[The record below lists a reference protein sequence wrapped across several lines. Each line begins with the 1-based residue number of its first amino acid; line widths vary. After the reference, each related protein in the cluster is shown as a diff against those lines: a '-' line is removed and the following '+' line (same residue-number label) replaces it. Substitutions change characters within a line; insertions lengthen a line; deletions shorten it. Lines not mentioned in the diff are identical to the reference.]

1 MQRDGYSRV
10 RPVSATDPLAALQIA
25 PRRSCHRGEWV
36 PVYLEPL
43 PGSGERICIG
53 VVVTDNATVRA
64 LPVVRL
70 ERLQC
75 AYGTAARSIAWAAQL
90 VMSEVKS
97 VVEAGGIERLSDSI
111 GGVEGAF
118 VGDRRVGAGRDLD
131 DLATLAL
138 RQASTLTATEPDQ
151 PMLLTPHIAAE
162 RASPIV
168 KAVQRAV
175 LMLRPALRD
184 NFGRQFSQSDTARPT
199 VYGFVGQRIVA
210 NFATLGGAS
219 ADRLGGQVDRAKARL
234 WDLEQLQKGVL
245 RDVFGTPMRTC
256 GFELLAC
263 PPSEIAKVEMPK
275 RPMSPGL
282 LNEAVQTLEREAD
295 KFDIRWRFLR
305 NPQEIADIILERE
318 AA

>member
-1 MQRDGYSRV
+1 MSTPDLFSALRV
-10 RPVSATDPLAALQIA
+10 A
-25 PRRSCHRGEWV
+25 PRRSCHWGEWV

-43 PGSGERICIG
+43 PGSGERICVGI
-53 VVVTDNATVRA
+53 VATDNVSIRTLAVA
-64 LPVVRL
+64 RL

-75 AYGTAARSIAWAAQL
+75 AYGAAARSIAWSAHL
-90 VMSEVKS
+90 VMLEVKA
-97 VVEAGGIERLSDSI
+97 VVEAGGIDRLSDSI
-111 GGVEGAF
+111 SGVEGAS
-118 VGDRRVGAGRDLD
+118 VGSRRTGVGRDLD

-138 RQASTLTATEPDQ
+138 QQASTLTATETELPT
-151 PMLLTPHIAAE
+151 LLSPHIAAE

-168 KAVQRAV
+168 SAVQRAV

-184 NFGRQFSQSDTARPT
+184 NFGRQFSLSDSARPT

-263 PPSEIAKVEMPK
+263 PPPEIARVDVPK

-305 NPQEIADIILERE
+305 NPQEIAGVILERE

>member
-1 MQRDGYSRV
+1 MSEIDFL
-10 RPVSATDPLAALQIA
+10 DALHIA
-25 PRRSCHRGEWV
+25 PRLSSYCGEWV

-53 VVVTDNATVRA
+53 IVATDRITVRT
-64 LPVVRL
+64 LPVARL
-70 ERLQC
+70 DRLQC
-75 AYGTAARSIAWAAQL
+75 AYGIAARSISWSAQL
-90 VMSEVKS
+90 VMSEVKA
-97 VVEAGGIERLSDSI
+97 VVEAEGIERLSDSI
-111 GGVEGAF
+111 GGIEGAS
-118 VGDRRVGAGRDLD
+118 VGDRRVGVGCDLD

-138 RQASTLTATEPDQ
+138 RQASTLTATESEQ
-151 PMLLTPHIAAE
+151 PVALTPHIPTE

-184 NFGRQFSQSDTARPT
+184 SFGQQFSLSDSDRPT

-219 ADRLGGQVDRAKARL
+219 ADRLGSQVDRAKARL
-234 WDLEQLQKGVL
+234 WDLEQLQQGVL

-256 GFELLAC
+256 SFALLAC
-263 PPSEIAKVEMPK
+263 PPPEIAKFAVPK
-275 RPMSPGL
+275 RAMSPGL

-305 NPQEIADIILERE
+305 NPQEIAGMILERE